1 MTSRYRI
8 RFSVALDTHQLDFI
22 EFARSFRPQI
32 TRAQWQELRAVL
44 EEIFVLSDLAK
55 AQDIRARRI
64 AEPLFLRKESGR
76 FSLPEDVVTHLDRI
90 GDVGELLE
98 VGYRASQQPITIERL
113 CEGIDRMKFKTEELR
128 QKAAEV
134 KARRELARANA
145 VSL

>member
-1 MTSRYRI
+1 M
-8 RFSVALDTHQLDFI
+8 
-22 EFARSFRPQI
+22 
-32 TRAQWQELRAVL
+32 ELRAVL
-44 EEIFVLSDLAK
+44 EEIYVLCDLAK
-55 AQDIRARRI
+55 TYDIRARRI
-64 AEPLFLRKESGR
+64 AEPLFQRKESR
-76 FSLPEDVVTHLDRI
+76 RHYLNTDIVEHLDGI

-113 CEGIDRMKFKTEELR
+113 CEGIDRMRFKTEELR